1 MPDQPAL
8 RNCVLAVI
16 QALRMRTS
24 RLTDAVTQ
32 GSGFTPLQACILLL
46 LAGGAPEITI
56 GDIVQQTGIGQ
67 ANASVLCKK
76 LETDGYLTRTR
87 SEKDRRVVLLALTES
102 GQEAAARYQETMDR
116 MFAYLEDIPKET
128 LDTLAKGIQAAET
141 VLDYLYEKSPI
152 VAIHQE
158 ES

>member
-1 MPDQPAL
+1 MIDQPAL

-16 QALRMRTS
+16 QSLRMRTS

-76 LETDGYLTRTR
+76 LETDGYLIRTR
-87 SEKDRRVVLLALTES
+87 SEKDRRMVLLTLTEK
-102 GQEAAARYQETMDR
+102 GQEMAARYLETMDR
-116 MFAYLEDIPKET
+116 MFAYLEDIPQET
-128 LDTLAKGIQAAET
+128 LDTLAKGIRAAET

-152 VAIHQE
+152 VAKPQE